1 MYKDGK
7 KMASDDESTDI
18 SVRLEQA
25 LAPMSSAD
33 LARLYRVAQYY
44 LLSGTT
50 FQTPRELFNE
60 AIRRTLEGS
69 RYWPPDVPF
78 AAYILMVM
86 RSISSAERKAVKVE
100 VLANDLP
107 ITSAEVLD
115 SDRIADPDQQVP
127 GTDLVLEAQRIHE
140 QHADDLRIIEDHFKD
155 DPDVT
160 LAIMAIEDN
169 IPPRELESDY
179 GLAIKQYEYAR
190 KKLRRFVDRQFP
202 GRRKV

>member
-1 MYKDGK
+1 
-7 KMASDDESTDI
+7 MASEDESTEI

-25 LAPMSSAD
+25 LAPMSDTD
-33 LARLYRVAQYY
+33 LGRLYRVAQYR
-44 LLSGTT
+44 LLSGTSY
-50 FQTPRELFNE
+50 QAPQELFNE
-60 AIRRTLEGS
+60 AIRRTLDGT

-86 RSISSAERKAVKVE
+86 RSICNAERKTSASRVE
-100 VLANDLP
+100 VLAGDLVAAN
-107 ITSAEVLD
+107 TEAVD
-115 SDRIADPDQQVP
+115 SDQVVDQNQQSPSADS
-127 GTDLVLEAQRIHE
+127 VLEAQEIH
-140 QHADDLRIIEDHFKD
+140 QQIADELRTIEDHFMD

-160 LAIMAIEDN
+160 LVIMAIEDN

-179 GLAIKQYEYAR
+179 GLTIKQYEYAR